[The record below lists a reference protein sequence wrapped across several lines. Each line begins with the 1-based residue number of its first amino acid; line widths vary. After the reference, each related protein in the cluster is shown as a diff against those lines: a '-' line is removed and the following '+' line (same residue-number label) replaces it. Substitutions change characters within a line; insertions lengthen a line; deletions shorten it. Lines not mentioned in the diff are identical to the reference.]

1 MGRLMPQGHQLYLD
15 TNAAILLVEGEGIL
29 REMLRDLT
37 DKASSRP
44 SAILATS
51 ALTVSELLVKPL
63 RNNDTR
69 LIEVY
74 RAWGSGLP
82 WLQIVP
88 VSNIILDM
96 AAQLRAR
103 RSGLKLPDAI
113 HVASALAIGTTHFL
127 TDDQGISNSVTVTSS
142 EEPDLFEVCRL
153 DAPSLTSLI
162 ESLTA

>member
-1 MGRLMPQGHQLYLD
+1 MGRLMPQRHQLYLD
-15 TNAAILLVEGEGIL
+15 TNAAILLIEGEGIL

-37 DKASSRP
+37 DRASSRP

-63 RNNDTR
+63 RQNDTR

-88 VSNIILDM
+88 VSNGILDI

-103 RSGLKLPDAI
+103 RGGLKLPDAI

-127 TDDQGISNSVTVTSS
+127 TDDQGIANSVTVRTW
-142 EEPDLFEVCRL
+142 EEPYLFEVCRL

>member
-1 MGRLMPQGHQLYLD
+1 MPQRHQLYLD

-44 SAILATS
+44 GAILATG

-63 RNNDTR
+63 RQNDTR
-69 LIEVY
+69 LIEIY
-74 RAWGSGLP
+74 RAWVSGLP

-88 VSNIILDM
+88 VSNGILDM

-103 RSGLKLPDAI
+103 RAGLKLPDAI
-113 HVASALAIGTTHFL
+113 HVASGLAIGTTHFL
-127 TDDQGISNSVTVTSS
+127 TDDHGISNSVTSASS
-142 EEPDLFEVCRL
+142 EEPGSFEVCHL

-162 ESLTA
+162 ESLSAS

>member
-1 MGRLMPQGHQLYLD
+1 MGRLRPQRHQLYLD

-37 DKASSRP
+37 DKASSGP

-63 RNNDTR
+63 RHSDTK

-88 VSNIILDM
+88 VSNNILDV
-96 AAQLRAR
+96 AAQLRAQR
-103 RSGLKLPDAI
+103 IGLKLPDAI
-113 HVASALAIGTTHFL
+113 HVATALAVGTTHFI
-127 TDDQGISNSVTVTSS
+127 TDDQGISTSVASTSS
-142 EEPDLFEVCRL
+142 EEARLFDVCRL
-153 DAPSLTSLI
+153 DEPTLTSLI
-162 ESLTA
+162 ESLSA

>member
-1 MGRLMPQGHQLYLD
+1 MPQGHQLYLD